1 MAMGSVDLSAVAW
14 RDGGKH
20 SRGLSVTLII
30 ALLVFCGPPQASA
43 QTKASANEASNL
55 APICS
60 MIESAARANA
70 LPLSFFARVIWQ
82 ESRFRPDVVGPV
94 TRSGERALG
103 IAQFMPATAA
113 ERHLLEPFDPV
124 EALPKSGKFLA
135 ELRAEFGNLGLA
147 AAAYNAG
154 RRRVR
159 EFMTGSRGLPLET
172 RKYVLAI
179 TGRSVGAWA
188 KDSRLDSNDE
198 RKDEQY
204 VDGVSSSCQDLEALL
219 KEESKSVAPR
229 LARRVVPSW
238 CEHLHHPNVS
248 VCGSI
253 HQEAR
258 TSRVVVGGLLG
269 SSPGGRAYDD

>member
-30 ALLVFCGPPQASA
+30 ALLVFCRPPQASA

-159 EFMTGSRGLPLET
+159 EFMHGLPRSST
-172 RKYVLAI
+172 RDTQLCARDY
-179 TGRSVGAWA
+179 RSLG
-188 KDSRLDSNDE
+188 
-198 RKDEQY
+198 
-204 VDGVSSSCQDLEALL
+204 
-219 KEESKSVAPR
+219 
-229 LARRVVPSW
+229 RRV
-238 CEHLHHPNVS
+238 
-248 VCGSI
+248 G
-253 HQEAR
+253 Q
-258 TSRVVVGGLLG
+258 GQ
-269 SSPGGRAYDD
+269 